1 MSAWGIVK
9 SSETYRRQI
18 VLEDPIGGT
27 GKITLR
33 RLLRIAFGVKNYVSL
48 DSVPTQKR
56 ANSMIYYLSKSR
68 KQIVILDLVRRPVI
82 DSSMEFVEKKVKRA
96 VLTELGALTRSE
108 QDENFLKKFNVEEYK
123 AQFKE

>member
-1 MSAWGIVK
+1 
-9 SSETYRRQI
+9 
-18 VLEDPIGGT
+18 
-27 GKITLR
+27 
-33 RLLRIAFGVKNYVSL
+33 
-48 DSVPTQKR
+48 
-56 ANSMIYYLSKSR
+56 MIYYLSKSR